1 MNFEYL
7 NVSVAQK
14 LTKLNFFVS
23 EAVKSRYLQCDHQK
37 PMLEALQMDQNQWT
51 VYTDM
56 F

>member
-7 NVSVAQK
+7 NVSV
-14 LTKLNFFVS
+14 VS